1 MNVEERVK
9 ALSEEL
15 NELSTWQD
23 AEEAKISL
31 QLKSA
36 GKYKVGLD
44 ANAEAYAEIRLEA
57 KRRYREIIA
66 KYNDLPPDTKLKLW

>member
-9 ALSEEL
+9 ALSDEL

-31 QLKSA
+31 QLKIS
-36 GKYKVGLD
+36 
-44 ANAEAYAEIRLEA
+44 R
-57 KRRYREIIA
+57 
-66 KYNDLPPDTKLKLW
+66 